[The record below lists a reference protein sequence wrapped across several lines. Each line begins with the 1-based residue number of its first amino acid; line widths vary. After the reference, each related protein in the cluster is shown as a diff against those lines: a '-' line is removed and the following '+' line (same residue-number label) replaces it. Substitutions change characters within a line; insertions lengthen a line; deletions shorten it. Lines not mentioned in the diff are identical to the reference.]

1 MKIDKKNILKSI
13 FYPRKSSVQLDEM
26 DKLVTIDTGIN
37 VGIRLFIKDK
47 QAPTILY
54 FHANAEITNEYDDF
68 ASLYHHY
75 GINLIV
81 AGYRG
86 YGHSNGEPNMDNLHN
101 DSLLIFEYVKK
112 HLIDNSINGSLFIM
126 GRSLG
131 SAAAAHIIHNKL
143 NDLDGCI
150 IESGFATEIPLL
162 SLINI
167 NPKDI
172 NFKLEDGFQNL
183 MKFKRYVKPLL
194 VIHGE
199 LDDIIP
205 LSQADM
211 IMIET
216 KTINKKIFKVEGAG
230 HNDLISVA
238 REHYFSNIRDFIENI

>member
-1 MKIDKKNILKSI
+1 MNIDKENLIKSI
-13 FYPRKSSVQLDEM
+13 FYPRKSSAPIDEK
-26 DKLVTIDTGIN
+26 DHLVNVAPGIKI
-37 VGIRLFIKDK
+37 GIRLFIKDK
-47 QAPTILY
+47 NAPTILY

-68 ASLYHHY
+68 ATIYHQY

-86 YGHSNGEPNMDNLHN
+86 YGHSTGNPNKDNLLH
-101 DSLLIFEYVKK
+101 DALIIFEYVKNY
-112 HLIDNSINGSLFIM
+112 LIDNSISGSLIIM

-131 SAAAAHIIHNKL
+131 SAAAAHIISKKI

-162 SLINI
+162 SLMNI
-167 NPKDI
+167 NPTDI
-172 NFKLEDGFQNL
+172 DFKLEDGFDNL
-183 MKFKRYVKPLL
+183 IKFKEYVKPLL
-194 VIHGE
+194 VIHAE

-216 KTINKKIFKVEGAG
+216 MSENKKIFKVEGAG
-230 HNDLISVA
+230 HNNIISVA
-238 REHYFSNIRDFIENI
+238 REHYFANIRDFIENI